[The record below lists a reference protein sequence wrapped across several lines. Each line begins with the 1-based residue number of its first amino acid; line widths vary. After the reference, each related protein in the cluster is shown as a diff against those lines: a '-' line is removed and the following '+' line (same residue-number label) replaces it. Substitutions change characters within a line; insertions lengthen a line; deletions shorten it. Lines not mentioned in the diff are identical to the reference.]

1 MKSPSFLTK
10 SLVSC
15 SMMVSLFIAAGCN
28 TTPGKPEVSGSDSIL
43 VEDTAIDSTVY
54 GTCGEGTTMHSL
66 QLITDA
72 GDTLQYLIGESM
84 NDGEAYVD
92 DFDPVLGGLLAG
104 DRLAVIEGKEADGE
118 KTAQR
123 VINLTTL
130 LGKWVSLDKNFE
142 ILEGGVVKSNL
153 QAESKPWTSWK
164 ILNGKLLLNKDTFN
178 INSLGRDSLY
188 LESTQGIFTY
198 KRP

>member
-1 MKSPSFLTK
+1 
-10 SLVSC
+10 
-15 SMMVSLFIAAGCN
+15 MMASLFIAAGCN

-104 DRLAVIEGKEADGE
+104 DRLAVIEGKEVDGE

-178 INSLGRDSLY
+178 INSLGKDSLY